1 MKDGECFILTA
12 GIPQSVEKPVSDR
25 PEHIVLIQCSEKR
38 RSFSDGRL
46 YEASIEIR
54 IASLTTRCST
64 ETWGATY
71 RCGLH
76 DGGSVRLSNGFIG
89 IPSELQGRRIGTW
102 VMDEIVS
109 WAKQWPDAR
118 VEPIRLQ
125 QPQATHDNKLRRNR
139 FYNQFGFQFDLETEE
154 GSSPNSLVASQ
165 LKTVEK
171 PENIEKMPPE
181 RKITALLKERDSLL
195 MRLKHCENGRKND
208 LKVFKKSRRRLR
220 INCAILCGIIFAVAI
235 LICCVL
241 NPALL

>member
-1 MKDGECFILTA
+1 MKNGECFILTA
-12 GIPQSVEKPVSDR
+12 GIPQSAEKPVSDR

-38 RSFSDGRL
+38 SSLPDGRL
-46 YEASIEIR
+46 NEASIEIR
-54 IASLTTRCST
+54 IASLSTSCPT

-71 RCGLH
+71 RCGFH

-89 IPSELQGRRIGTW
+89 IPSELQGRRVGTW
-102 VMDEIVS
+102 VMDEVVS

-125 QPQATHDNKLRRNR
+125 QQQAKQNNKLRRNR
-139 FYNQFGFQFDLETEE
+139 FYNRFGFQFDLETDE
-154 GSSPNSLVASQ
+154 GSSPHSLVASQ

-181 RKITALLKERDSLL
+181 RKIRSLLEERDNVL

-208 LKVFKKSRRRLR
+208 WKVFKKSRRRLR
-220 INCAILCGIIFAVAI
+220 VNCAILCGATFAVAI

-241 NPALL
+241 NPALF